1 MHSYILAL
9 PVWVRK
15 CVTLAKKSH
24 PLLQSLIGFTGSW
37 SSQEFSFAPNIFP
50 TCPIT
55 GFFILSSFR
64 SKCAKLP
71 FIPISH
77 IQSFLGAT
85 TISCF
90 WAKIPYPLPFQP
102 ENYCRKKKKKKFLHI
117 HEAAL
122 VSTRFLQCTNYKAL
136 SKNCKSLHFCRLRPP

>member
-102 ENYCRKKKKKKFLHI
+102 ENYCRKKKKK
-117 HEAAL
+117 
-122 VSTRFLQCTNYKAL
+122 VSAYTRGSISFHSLFAVHQLQSIIQKLQVAPL
-136 SKNCKSLHFCRLRPP
+136 LQA